1 MTQFFLALFGLTAL
15 GMALSD
21 NKTANKYAPAVG
33 LFLAEP
39 LWFAYSIP
47 AEAWGIVAMGVA
59 YSGVYAY
66 GLWIQFK
73 KGG

>member
-1 MTQFFLALFGLTAL
+1 MIQFFLALFGLTAL
-15 GMALSD
+15 GMALSKND
-21 NKTANKYAPAVG
+21 TAKKYAPAVG

-59 YSGVYAY
+59 YSAVYGWGMY
-66 GLWIQFK
+66 NQWK
-73 KGG
+73 K